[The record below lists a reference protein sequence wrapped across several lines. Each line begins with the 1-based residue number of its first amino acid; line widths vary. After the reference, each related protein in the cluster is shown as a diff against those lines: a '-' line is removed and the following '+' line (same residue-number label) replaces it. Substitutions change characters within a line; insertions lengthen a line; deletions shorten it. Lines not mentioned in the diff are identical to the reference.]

1 MRTALLFPGQGS
13 QVPDMR
19 DLACAARPDLVEL
32 AGELVGEDPFGRVE
46 DGTRFAQPALYCA
59 SVALW
64 EDAGRPDADYF
75 AGHSLGEIAA
85 LVAAGSFDPDDGL
98 RIAVRRGELMGAAA
112 DAAEGGGMLAVLG
125 DDSAARE
132 LAQRHLLVV
141 ANDNAPGQLVL
152 SGPDEDIEAAAAGA
166 KEHGL
171 RSVRLPIRGAFHS
184 RAMAPAVPKL
194 REALAAIEVCP
205 PRTPVISGVTAEP
218 MDDVRARLAEALIRP
233 VRWRD
238 VLGALRNLDVE
249 RFLEIGPGKVLKGL
263 VRRTVPDAEALTLAD
278 LEPAHA

>member
-19 DLACAARPDLVEL
+19 DLACASRPDLVEL
-32 AGELVGEDPFGRVE
+32 ASDLVGDDPFARVE

-64 EDAGRPDADYF
+64 EEAGRPGADF
-75 AGHSLGEIAA
+75 LAGHSLGEIAA
-85 LVAAGSFDPDDGL
+85 LVAAGSFDAGDGL

-112 DAAEGGGMLAVLG
+112 DGAAPGGMLAVLG
-125 DDSAARE
+125 DDDAAHE
-132 LAQRHLLVV
+132 LATRHLLVV

-152 SGPDEDIEAAAAGA
+152 SGPAEDLEAAAAEARERGV
-166 KEHGL
+166 
-171 RSVRLPIRGAFHS
+171 RTVRLAIQGAFHS
-184 RAMAPAVPKL
+184 KAMAPAVPKL
-194 REALAAIEVCP
+194 REALAAIDIRP
-205 PRTPVISGVTAEP
+205 PRIPVISGVTAEP
-218 MDDVRARLAEALIRP
+218 IDDVRARLAEAVIRP

-238 VLGALRNLDVE
+238 VLAALRGLDVG
-249 RFLEIGPGKVLKGL
+249 RFLEVGPGKVLRGL
-263 VRRTVPDAEALTLAD
+263 VRRTLPDAEALALAD

>member
-13 QVPDMR
+13 QVPEMR

-32 AGELVGEDPFGRVE
+32 AGELVGEDPFARVDE
-46 DGTRFAQPALYCA
+46 GTRFAQPALYCA

-64 EDAGRPDADYF
+64 EDAGRPGADYF

-85 LVAAGSFDPDDGL
+85 LVAAGSFDAEDGL

-125 DDSAARE
+125 DDAAARE

-152 SGPDEDIEAAAAGA
+152 SGPDEDIEAAIADA
-166 KEHGL
+166 EERGL

-194 REALAAIEVCP
+194 REALAAIQVRSP
-205 PRTPVISGVTAEP
+205 LTPVISGVTAEP
-218 MDDVRARLAEALIRP
+218 IDDVRARLAEAVIRP

-238 VLGALRNLDVE
+238 VLAALRNLDVE
-249 RFLEIGPGKVLKGL
+249 RFLEVGPGKVLKGL
-263 VRRTVPDAEALTLAD
+263 VRRTVPEAEALTLAD

>member
-1 MRTALLFPGQGS
+1 
-13 QVPDMR
+13 MR

-32 AGELVGEDPFGRVE
+32 AGELVGEDPFYRVD

-64 EDAGRPDADYF
+64 EEAGRPDADYL

-85 LVAAGSFDPDDGL
+85 LVAASSFDADDGL

-112 DAAEGGGMLAVLG
+112 EAAEGGGMLAVLG
-125 DDSAARE
+125 DDAAARE
-132 LAQRHLLVV
+132 LAHRHRLVL

-152 SGPDEDIEAAAAGA
+152 SGPDEDIEAAAADA
-166 KEHGL
+166 KEYGL
-171 RSVRLPIRGAFHS
+171 RTVRLPIRGAFHS

-194 REALAAIEVCP
+194 REALAAIEVHP

-218 MDDVRARLAEALIRP
+218 IDDVRARLAEAVIRP

-238 VLGALRNLDVE
+238 VLGALRDLDVE
-249 RFLEIGPGKVLKGL
+249 RFLEVGPGKVLKGL
-263 VRRTVPDAEALTLAD
+263 VRRTVPDAEALTLTD